1 MICVELMNIF
11 VQTKESLK
19 DDGRLLLKYL
29 NMNKAM
35 ASLFISSKGEI
46 NSSLKRGPV
55 CSLKFEKVMILIIF
69 LCSLL
74 ICSSLVVCIS
84 FFPDNVTMRYG

>member
-1 MICVELMNIF
+1 MF
-11 VQTKESLK
+11 RQKKSLK

-55 CSLKFEKVMILIIF
+55 CSLKFELVMILIIF
-69 LCSLL
+69 FCSFL
-74 ICSSLVVCIS
+74 IGSSLVVYV
-84 FFPDNVTMRYG
+84 FFHTMLP